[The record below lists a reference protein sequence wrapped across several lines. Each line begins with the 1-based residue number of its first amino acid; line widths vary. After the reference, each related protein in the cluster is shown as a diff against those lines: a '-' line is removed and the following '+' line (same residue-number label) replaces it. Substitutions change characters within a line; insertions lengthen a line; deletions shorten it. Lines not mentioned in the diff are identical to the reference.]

1 MQEKIKISF
10 VVPVYNEE
18 ANLLPLFERLKQV
31 IDQQKL
37 AYEIILVDDGS
48 SDNSLLEM
56 QKLHDQDHN
65 VKVVSFS
72 RNFGHMIALSAG
84 LDYAGGDAVVTMD
97 ADLQHPPE
105 IIPQLLAQWQGGAE
119 IVNTVRQEAQDAGFV
134 KKITARFFYWLINK
148 IAKIDLKANTADYRL
163 LDKKV
168 VATLRTLKERARF
181 IRGLISWVGFKQAF
195 VEYQAEER
203 FAGQT
208 KYSFSKMFGFALDGI
223 TSFSAVPLRLATY
236 LGLLMAFFSFIY
248 IIYAF
253 YIRFF
258 TSQAIA
264 GWTSVL
270 VAVLLIGSIQLVFLG
285 IIGEYLSRVF
295 DETKKR
301 PLYIVTK
308 KIGF

>member
-1 MQEKIKISF
+1 MHEKPKLSF
-10 VVPVYNEE
+10 VIPVFNEE
-18 ANLLPLFERLKQV
+18 SNLAQLYVRLKAV
-31 IDQQKL
+31 LDEQKL

-65 VKVVSFS
+65 IKVVSFS

-84 LDYAGGDAVVTMD
+84 LDYASGEAVITMD

-105 IIPQLLAQWQGGAE
+105 IIPRLLAKWQEGAE

-168 VATLRTLKERARF
+168 VATLRTLKERSRF
-181 IRGLISWVGFKQAF
+181 IRGLVSWVGFKQVF

-208 KYSFSKMFGFALDGI
+208 KYSFSKMLGFALDGI

-236 LGLLMAFFSFIY
+236 LGLVMAFFSFIY
-248 IIYAF
+248 IIYAVC
-253 YIRFF
+253 IRFF
-258 TSQAIA
+258 TNQAIA

-270 VAVLLIGSIQLVFLG
+270 VAVLLIGSVQLIFLG

-295 DETKKR
+295 DESKKR